1 MVAYNADR
9 CELPRTVS
17 TGTAVGPRSIMNRQ
31 RIRKILLA
39 VAVLLF
45 QVKIL
50 HLFMSPVV
58 PVFAARLGIIP
69 GSLLVYA
76 ALFVSSLFLGR
87 AFCGWFCPGAGMQE
101 LLALVIHRRAGRGW
115 GDRVKYAICGAWSLL
130 ILSMLF
136 QAGGLTRV
144 DVSFGTRSSGIVQ
157 EILMRTGHFVIIGVL
172 GAIFGAWASCRYI
185 CWIAP
190 FLVLGRRI
198 REFVRLPGLRIAI
211 KPESCSACERC
222 RDVCPM
228 AVNML
233 PGAETSIRSDD
244 CILCGNCVDVCHGQA
259 LRFRFSRG

>member
-1 MVAYNADR
+1 MTRLQREGMPPAIGQWN
-9 CELPRTVS
+9 
-17 TGTAVGPRSIMNRQ
+17 IMNRQ
-31 RIRKILLA
+31 RIRKLLLL

-45 QVKIL
+45 QVKVL

-58 PVFAARLGIIP
+58 PVYAARLGIIP
-69 GSLLVYA
+69 GSLVVYA

-101 LLALVIHRRAGRGW
+101 LLSLAISRRARRGW
-115 GDRVKYAICGAWSLL
+115 GDRVKYAICGAWSFL
-130 ILSMLF
+130 ILAIVLK
-136 QAGGLTRV
+136 GGVLPRL
-144 DVSFGTRSSGIVQ
+144 DVQFGTQSSGMVQ

-198 REFVRLPGLRIAI
+198 RDLVRSPGLRIGV
-211 KPESCSACERC
+211 KPESCSGCERC

-228 AVNML
+228 SVGVL
-233 PGAETSIRSDD
+233 PGVETSIRSDD
-244 CILCGNCVDVCHGQA
+244 CILCGNCVDVCPAQA
-259 LRFRFSRG
+259 LRFTLSRD